1 MSGDWENLAAV
12 KLPAAFEILRNN
24 QDLVRLA
31 DTKVSFLLIV
41 HGMIVSSVV
50 EALPRVKE
58 TIGVETWKGSAT
70 VLVLLLFTFVALSVI
85 SVFLVILSRSSD
97 PRGVV
102 RAKKGFVF
110 FGHVCAETLSSYQK
124 AFEAAGPRAILVD
137 VLKNVHDV
145 SAILQVKYAHLRRA
159 FIFSFAAFAV
169 WGLLTSLYIL
179 GL

>member
-1 MSGDWENLAAV
+1 MSGDRENLAAI

-24 QDLVRLA
+24 QELVKLA

-58 TIGVETWKGSAT
+58 TLGPDAWKGGAT

-85 SVFLVILSRSSD
+85 SVFLVILSRSSE
-97 PRGVV
+97 PKGSV
-102 RAKKGFVF
+102 RAKRGFVF
-110 FGHVCAETLSSYQK
+110 FGHVCAESLSSYHK
-124 AFEAAGPRAILVD
+124 AFEEAGTRGILED

-159 FIFSFAAFAV
+159 FIFSFASFAV
-169 WGLLTSLYIL
+169 WGLLALLYIL